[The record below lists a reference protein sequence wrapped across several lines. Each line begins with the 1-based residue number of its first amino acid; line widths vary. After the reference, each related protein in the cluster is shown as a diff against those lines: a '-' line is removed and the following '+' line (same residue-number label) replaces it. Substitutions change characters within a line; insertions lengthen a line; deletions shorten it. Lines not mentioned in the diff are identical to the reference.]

1 MRGGAL
7 GHQTQM
13 PILTAGPDVG
23 DLSLDAVDPRY
34 RRFLLDSISRYGLD
48 ADRFWAPLPAAD
60 EMFFKAILPNFE
72 HDTGIAAF
80 KFTESTLRLFDAY
93 RQIVGQVFGGF
104 DKLGTVLDFASG
116 YGRLTRVL
124 TQKLAPSQ
132 VFVSDIYAE
141 AIAWQARTFGVNAVP
156 SAPSPSEFRHDLRH
170 DIVFVGSLFSHLP
183 TELFHAWLARLYSL
197 VAPGGVLAFSVHDE
211 TFLPEGQP
219 LDPSGLSYFR
229 TSESGSLDHDIYGMS
244 YVSEAFVG
252 EAIGRLPG
260 APGWRRFHKGL
271 YENQDLYVV
280 AGPGRDVS
288 QLKVASTPMGGFET
302 ATALT
307 NGDVEFAGWV
317 LERTPGERIA
327 RLAVSVDGAERLSVE
342 PQGERPDVL
351 RHFPRS
357 ANAPQAWRFRLPRAQ
372 ASDGALVRVAM
383 ESTSGLSG
391 YAYADYPPLT
401 TMTYSGWSRRGLR
414 G

>member
-1 MRGGAL
+1 
-7 GHQTQM
+7 M
-13 PILTAGPDVG
+13 PNPSAGPAPG
-23 DLSLDAVDPRY
+23 DLTLDAVDPRY
-34 RRFLLDSISRYGLD
+34 RRFLLDHIGRYGLD
-48 ADRFWAPLPAAD
+48 PDHFWAPLPAAD

-80 KFTESTLRLFDAY
+80 KFTESTLRLYEAY
-93 RQIVGQVFGGF
+93 RQVVEQVFGGF
-104 DKLGTVLDFASG
+104 DRLDTVLDFASG

-141 AIAWQARTFGVNAVP
+141 AIAWQAQTFGVNAVP
-156 SAPSPSEFRHDLRH
+156 SAPSPAEFTHARTH

-183 TELFHAWLARLYSL
+183 AELFHAWLARLYQL

-211 TFLPEGQP
+211 TFLPEGQAM
-219 LDPSGLSYFR
+219 DPSGLAYFR

-252 EAIGRLPG
+252 EAIARLPG

-280 AGPGRDVS
+280 GGPGRDVS
-288 QLKVASTPMGGFET
+288 QLGVASTPMGGFEA

-307 NGDVEFAGWV
+307 NGDVEFSGWV
-317 LERTPGERIA
+317 LERTPGAQIA
-327 RLAVSVDGAERLSVE
+327 RLSVTVDGEPRLSVTPE
-342 PQGERPDVL
+342 GERADVL
-351 RHFPRS
+351 RHFPKA
-357 ANAPQAWRFRLPRAQ
+357 ANAPLGFRFRLPRGQ
-372 ASDGALVRVAM
+372 TPDGALIRVGL
-383 ESTSGLSG
+383 ESTSGLCG
-391 YAYADYPPLT
+391 YAYAEFPPPT
-401 TMTYSGWSRRGLR
+401 AMTYSGWSRRGLR
-414 G
+414 QA